1 MPQAVELE
9 MVPGPNPMKLTEL
22 TSLPRPPCILQTG
35 DAVAILALVDVALV
49 EQLISE

>member
-1 MPQAVELE
+1 
-9 MVPGPNPMKLTEL
+9 MVPAANPMNL

-35 DAVAILALVDVALV
+35 DAVAVLALVDVELV